1 MGNGSFVN
9 AMWSGKKAKMEFKR
23 VPNGKL
29 ASISYK
35 ISKRGC
41 RNKLEIKHEN
51 ACKQTQIPQEYA
63 KVSNAPISAPK

>member
-1 MGNGSFVN
+1 MEDNGYGAGLGVSR
-9 AMWSGKKAKMEFKR
+9 MEFKR
-23 VPNGKL
+23 VPNGNL

-35 ISKRGC
+35 ILKQGR

-63 KVSNAPISAPK
+63 KVSNAPIPTPK